1 MKGEIPLE
9 EPREGI
15 RRALVLSGGGA
26 RGAYEA
32 GVLQFVRGE
41 LPQRLGFVPR
51 IDIYSGTSVGAVHA
65 CHLAAYSDDPPAGVR
80 RLTQLWRDMSFSSV
94 YRFGASDALSFTRT
108 LLGFATGMSVGS
120 ETKADRIHGLFNTEP
135 LEKLVIDEIPWR
147 RLRRNVR
154 RGTFGTLCVAATEI
168 ASGRTVVFVD
178 NREREVPSWTRDPQ
192 LVARPSRIGPA
203 HALASAAI
211 PCLFPAVRVR
221 DSYFCDGSLRLH
233 TPLSPALRLGS
244 NRVLSIALGHR
255 DLSGAGDPVSEERIE
270 QFRSAG
276 FLFGKVLNAFLIDR
290 LEYDL
295 GHMRVLN
302 QVLRA
307 SLETAGEQHLEMLNA
322 HVARE
327 RGLGFQIVEDCC
339 VQPSEDIGAIAARH
353 LHARGSR
360 SWIGNLALRVL
371 ARGAPVDEAD
381 LVSYLLFDGEYAAD
395 LIELGRSDAAASEER
410 LARFFTD

>member
-1 MKGEIPLE
+1 
-9 EPREGI
+9 
-15 RRALVLSGGGA
+15 LS
-26 RGAYEA
+26 R
-32 GVLQFVRGE
+32 
-41 LPQRLGFVPR
+41 
-51 IDIYSGTSVGAVHA
+51 
-65 CHLAAYSDDPPAGVR
+65 
-80 RLTQLWRDMSFSSV
+80 
-94 YRFGASDALSFTRT
+94 
-108 LLGFATGMSVGS
+108 
-120 ETKADRIHGLFNTEP
+120 
-135 LEKLVIDEIPWR
+135 
-147 RLRRNVR
+147 
-154 RGTFGTLCVAATEI
+154 
-168 ASGRTVVFVD
+168 
-178 NREREVPSWTRDPQ
+178 
-192 LVARPSRIGPA
+192 
-203 HALASAAI
+203 
-211 PCLFPAVRVR
+211 
-221 DSYFCDGSLRLH
+221 
-233 TPLSPALRLGS
+233 
-244 NRVLSIALGHR
+244 
-255 DLSGAGDPVSEERIE
+255 AGDPVSEERIE